1 MPLGEN
7 GSVIPRPKGKP
18 PWVCKAPF
26 YVENVRRC
34 MQGSSIQR
42 GETDMRID
50 EGQRLILAVF
60 GMLSEEETDAVLD
73 FIDQLLAARRDSRL
87 VEALCATR
95 PLGSFTACGL
105 LSTSSPRSRPR
116 P

>member
-1 MPLGEN
+1 
-7 GSVIPRPKGKP
+7 
-18 PWVCKAPF
+18 
-26 YVENVRRC
+26 

-73 FIDQLLAARRDSRL
+73 FIDRLLAARDPG
-87 VEALCATR
+87 TR
-95 PLGSFTACGL
+95 TDKSLT
-105 LSTSSPRSRPR
+105 
-116 P
+116 